1 MTATN
6 LGAAKQGETKRCET
20 MLGQTRR
27 VATGAPDLHIP
38 DAVTI
43 DGQDWTVRRAW
54 PAGDGRIA
62 WEAMLPDHGIRV
74 GYLDAHGVKVLAADR
89 DPKLPGLAR
98 LLDDGGRLVS
108 HRPGKRA
115 VVRLPD
121 GSFAKCVRDGKASD
135 VLAGQRRAAG
145 FLPGF
150 TLPQVLR
157 SDSST
162 VVLGVVPGV
171 ELHEPAELGA
181 DWSRA
186 WAESLDAWAQAGSH
200 LSPAASSSSMPIHD
214 AAAEIEVLRTWRERA
229 RPMLESA
236 ESARAQTPHQAQTRL
251 QTHTQTLN
259 QTETVLSGVDELIAE
274 VTAELDDGAASAM
287 ERPIGLV
294 HRDLHDKQI
303 MWDPIAGPGL
313 LDVDTACLGERAL
326 DLGNLRAH
334 ARWRTEQGLW
344 TPAEAAVVIDEI
356 ARAASAAEIDPA
368 RVSVYERATL
378 IRLACVYAFRPAWR
392 DRTGALL
399 DAVAASRSEP
409 VGSQTSTR

>member
-1 MTATN
+1 MQGAT
-6 LGAAKQGETKRCET
+6 QRGETKRGET
-20 MLGQTRR
+20 KRGE
-27 VATGAPDLHIP
+27 TGAPALRIP

-43 DGQDWTVRRAW
+43 DGQDWAVRRAW

-62 WEAMLPDHGIRV
+62 WEAALPDHGIRV
-74 GYLDAHGVKVLAADR
+74 GYLDAHGVKVLDSDR
-89 DPKLPGLAR
+89 DPKLPGLAG

-121 GSFAKCVRDGKASD
+121 GSFAKCVRDRKASD

-181 DWSRA
+181 DWPRA
-186 WAESLDAWAQAGSH
+186 WAEALDAWGQAGARP
-200 LSPAASSSSMPIHD
+200 SPAAYSSSMPIHD
-214 AAAEIEVLRTWRERA
+214 AAAEVEVLQTWRERA
-229 RPMLESA
+229 RPMLETTASWR
-236 ESARAQTPHQAQTRL
+236 EQTPHQAQTRL
-251 QTHTQTLN
+251 QTPTQTLH
-259 QTETVLSGVDELIAE
+259 QTETLLARVDELIAE

-356 ARAASAAEIDPA
+356 ARVASEAGIDPA

-392 DRTGALL
+392 DRTEALL

-409 VGSQTSTR
+409 VGRQASTR

>member
-6 LGAAKQGETKRCET
+6 LGAAMQSETKRGET
-20 MLGQTRR
+20 QR
-27 VATGAPDLHIP
+27 VAAGAPTLRIP

-62 WEAMLPDHGIRV
+62 WEATLPHHGIRV
-74 GYLDAHGVKVLAADR
+74 GYLDAHGVKVLEADR
-89 DPKLPGLAR
+89 DPKLPGLAG

-115 VVRLPD
+115 VVRLQD
-121 GSFAKCVRDGKASD
+121 GSFAKCVRDGKAPD

-150 TLPQVLR
+150 ALPQVLR

-171 ELHEPAELGA
+171 ELHEPAELGS

-200 LSPAASSSSMPIHD
+200 LSPATSSSSMPIHD
-214 AAAEIEVLRTWRERA
+214 AAAEIEVLHTWRERA

-236 ESARAQTPHQAQTRL
+236 ASWREQTPRQAQTRL
-251 QTHTQTLN
+251 QTPTQTPHH
-259 QTETVLSGVDELIAE
+259 TETLLSGVDELIAE
-274 VTAELDDGAASAM
+274 VTAELDDGAASAR
-287 ERPIGLV
+287 ERSIGLI

-334 ARWRTEQGLW
+334 ARWRTMQGLW
-344 TPAEAAVVIDEI
+344 TPDEAAVVIDEI

-378 IRLACVYAFRPAWR
+378 IRLACVYAFRPVWR

-409 VGSQTSTR
+409 VGRQASTR

>member
-27 VATGAPDLHIP
+27 VATGAPALHIP

-62 WEAMLPDHGIRV
+62 WEAMLPDYGIRV
-74 GYLDAHGVKVLAADR
+74 GYIDDHGVKVLDADR
-89 DPKLPGLAR
+89 DPKLPGLAGV
-98 LLDDGGRLVS
+98 LAEGGRLVS

-121 GSFAKCVRDGKASD
+121 GSFAKCVRDGKASG

-150 TLPQVLR
+150 ALPQVLR

-171 ELHEPAELGA
+171 ELHEPAGLGA
-181 DWSRA
+181 GWSRA
-186 WAESLDAWAQAGSH
+186 WTESLDAWAQAGSH
-200 LSPAASSSSMPIHD
+200 QSPMVRLPSMPIHD
-214 AAAEIEVLRTWRERA
+214 AAAEVEVLQTWRERA
-229 RPMLESA
+229 RPVLESA
-236 ESARAQTPHQAQTRL
+236 ESARTQSQVQTQSLFQTQPL
-251 QTHTQTLN
+251 
-259 QTETVLSGVDELIAE
+259 LSEVDELIAE
-274 VTAELDDGAASAM
+274 VTAELDDGAASAR
-287 ERPIGLV
+287 ERSIGLI

-344 TPAEAAVVIDEI
+344 TPAEAAAVINEI
-356 ARAASAAEIDPA
+356 ARVASVAGIEPG
-368 RVSVYERATL
+368 RVSVFERATL
-378 IRLACVYAFRPAWR
+378 IRLACVYAFRPRWS
-392 DRTGALL
+392 DRIGWLL
-399 DAVAASRSEP
+399 ETARSLR
-409 VGSQTSTR
+409 G